1 MPTATTIAR
10 RSAQRDHIE
19 DAITSLTD
27 EQYDRYYA
35 LREKGVSAY
44 TALERI
50 GALS

>member
-1 MPTATTIAR
+1 MSSTTTER
-10 RSAQRDHIE
+10 RSAQQAHIE
-19 DAITSLTD
+19 SLITGLTE

-50 GALS
+50 GALD